1 MKKNHVAQVILA
13 TAIGTLGASAQAVDF
28 KLSGFGTIGGAMTNT
43 DSVAYSTD
51 TNVPGG
57 ARKDFEFIDN
67 KVAVQGDL
75 IVDDKLSF
83 TAQIMSK
90 RGYDNSYRPKVEW
103 GYAKYKFTP
112 NLYVRAGRMY
122 AGSFMNTD
130 FAFVGYANL
139 LVRQPVGVY
148 GPRATPGPNDGI
160 DVTWKTNSG
169 DTVYTV
175 SGGTAVTRLHSYT
188 GGGSKSDDLRWLI
201 GSAENGPWMGRIS
214 YTEGTL
220 AINHLEAN
228 ALIGFI
234 GNFDPAYANFMRN
247 DIRRIPYSFT
257 GLGGTYDDGTWQVQ
271 AEWTKL
277 KFDSAL
283 MTSANNTGWYVT
295 AGRRI
300 GNFTPYASYLRNKK
314 DGSSAPIAPASLA
327 AIPGYGPILAGGV
340 NAFTAADQSQKSV
353 SLGVRWDF
361 MKNTALKFQYD
372 RVITSPSDG
381 FFFEGRTGQYPAGFN
396 KSANV
401 VSAALDFVF

>member
-1 MKKNHVAQVILA
+1 MKKIRVAQVALVA
-13 TAIGTLGASAQAVDF
+13 AIGTLGASAQAADF

-43 DSVAYSTD
+43 DNVAYSTD

-57 ARKDFEFIDN
+57 ARKRFEFIDN

-103 GYAKYKFTP
+103 GFAKYKFTP
-112 NLYVRAGRMY
+112 DLYVRAGRMY

-130 FAFVGYANL
+130 FAFVGYANM
-139 LVRQPVGVY
+139 LVRPPVGVY
-148 GPRATPGPNDGI
+148 GPRATPGPADGV
-160 DVTWKTNSG
+160 DVTWKINTGNTGYTLSAGRAVNRIESFDGGNS
-169 DTVYTV
+169 
-175 SGGTAVTRLHSYT
+175 A
-188 GGGSKSDDLRWLI
+188 SDNLRWFI
-201 GSAENGPWMGRIS
+201 GSVENGPWTGRIS
-214 YTEGTL
+214 YTKGNSGLHKPGIDTL
-220 AINHLEAN
+220 VRFISFTSPSYA
-228 ALIGFI
+228 GFI
-234 GNFDPAYANFMRN
+234 QDDLRNVPYA
-247 DIRRIPYSFT
+247 FT

-283 MTSANNTGWYVT
+283 LTSANNTGWYVT

-300 GNFTPYASYLRNKK
+300 GNFTPYVSYLKNEK
-314 DGSSAPIAPASLA
+314 DGSSDPIAPATLS
-327 AIPGYGPILAGGV
+327 AGLQAGV
-340 NAFTAADQSQKSV
+340 NAFTAADQSQKSI

-361 MKNTALKFQYD
+361 MKNMDLKLQYD
-372 RVITSPSDG
+372 HITTSPGNG
-381 FFFEGRTGQYPAGFN
+381 FFFAGRTNQYPAGFS

-401 VSAALDFVF
+401 ISAAVDFVF